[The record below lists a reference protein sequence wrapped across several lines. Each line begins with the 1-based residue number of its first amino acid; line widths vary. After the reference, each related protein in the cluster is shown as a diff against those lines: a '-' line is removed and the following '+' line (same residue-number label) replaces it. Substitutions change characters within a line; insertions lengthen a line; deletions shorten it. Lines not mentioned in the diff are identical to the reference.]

1 MVRIWAFGLAL
12 TAAQLASGCAGTPA
26 DQPPSLVT
34 EMQPPPPAEPSTE
47 AYELSKQELKYGC
60 KKLTGVMQVRILQIR
75 DYDPKQRASL
85 VARSVQGIATPIWG
99 GTTVGLDPEGQHRR
113 DLAMLE
119 AYNRRLAA
127 KNCKTF
133 DLAAELAG
141 AGTEALPT
149 PTKKAP

>member
-1 MVRIWAFGLAL
+1 MVRIWALGLAL
-12 TAAQLASGCAGTPA
+12 TAAQLVSGCAGTPA

-34 EMQPPPPAEPSTE
+34 EMAPPAEPATE
-47 AYELSKQELKYGC
+47 AYELSKQELKYSC

-75 DYDPKQRASL
+75 DYDPKKRASL
-85 VARSVQGIATPIWG
+85 AARGVQGIATPIWG
-99 GTTVGLDPEGQHRR
+99 GTTVGLDLEGQHRR
-113 DLAMLE
+113 DLAMLK

-127 KNCKTF
+127 KNCRTF

-141 AGTEALPT
+141 AGAEALPT